1 MRGIETRTGIAET
14 YWDIAAETYERDF
27 TGTLIGQ
34 TRRRAVLQRL
44 ERIFQPGQRILEL
57 NCGTGIDAVHLAGR
71 GIRVLAC
78 DISPG
83 MIHRARRL
91 ASATGAGDRIDFRVL
106 ATEKISILANEGPF
120 DGAFSNFSGLNC
132 VEDLSA
138 VVEDL
143 ALLLKPGA
151 PVLVCMMG
159 RFVPWEI
166 TWFLAHR
173 NWERAIHRLGQRHS
187 RSHVEQDGLTICRP
201 RVKEIVSL
209 FAPRFRLRRWRGI
222 GIAVPP
228 SYTELSARRF
238 PGLITLLAALDARI
252 GGLPPFRSMAD
263 QVVLEF
269 EAHSLPEAVNDAFGQ

>member
-1 MRGIETRTGIAET
+1 MQGIETRTGIAET
-14 YWDIAAETYERDF
+14 YWDTAAETYERDF

-34 TRRRAVLQRL
+34 TRRRAVWRRL

-71 GIRVLAC
+71 GLRVLAC

-91 ASATGAGDRIDFRVL
+91 ASGTSAGDRIDFRVL
-106 ATEKISILANEGPF
+106 ATEKISLLANDGPF

-132 VEDLSA
+132 VENLSA

-166 TWFLAHR
+166 TWFLAHG
-173 NWERAIHRLGQRHS
+173 NSKRAIHRLGRG
-187 RSHVEQDGLTICRP
+187 RSGVEQDGLTICRP
-201 RVKEIVSL
+201 SVKEIVSL

-238 PGLITLLAALDARI
+238 PGTITLLAALDARI
-252 GGLPPFRSMAD
+252 GGLPPFRNMAD

-269 EAHSLPEAVNDAFGQ
+269 EAHCLPEAVNDASGQ